1 MLWQTQIRWRWY
13 VETLVST
20 KYQGRLDMLDLD
32 IDTILLGGIFV
43 LSVCVLSFT
52 HSIFNSLLK
61 NNDKGDDIIDILRSI
76 ERNMERRHLETK
88 YDKE

>member
-1 MLWQTQIRWRWY
+1 
-13 VETLVST
+13 
-20 KYQGRLDMLDLD
+20 MLDLD

-61 NNDKGDDIIDILRSI
+61 NNDKEDDIIDILRSI